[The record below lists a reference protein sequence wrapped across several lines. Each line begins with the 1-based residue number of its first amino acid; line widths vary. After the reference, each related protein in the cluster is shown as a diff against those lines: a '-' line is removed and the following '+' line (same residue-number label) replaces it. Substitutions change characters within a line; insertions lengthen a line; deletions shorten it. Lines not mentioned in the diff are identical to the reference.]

1 MSIAE
6 VQDLAMQLTDSDRAR
21 LAERL
26 LQSLPPALSDEDEE
40 ELAEALARDAEMD
53 ADPSIGVSLEELNRH
68 IQSILR

>member
-1 MSIAE
+1 
-6 VQDLAMQLTDSDRAR
+6 MQLTDSDRAR